1 MSGKPYDPKHAAEY
15 GYTRQDWDEVDS
27 PEATDDQISQAR
39 MFSEAFP
46 KLHES
51 ITRKRGPA
59 RTKTPISIRLDDDL
73 VARLRSSGPGWQA
86 RVNDAL
92 RRWIDDAA

>member
-1 MSGKPYDPKHAAEY
+1 MSTRPYDPKHAAEY
-15 GYTRQDWDEVDS
+15 GYTRQDWEAVDGS
-27 PEATDDQISQAR
+27 EATDDQLSQAA

-46 KLHES
+46 DIHHAIL
-51 ITRKRGPA
+51 RKRGPA

-92 RRWIDDAA
+92 RRWLDDAA